1 MTALVV
7 LLALLAPA
15 FALSAL
21 LLLERVERAALTPH
35 RSLETP
41 VPLGAG
47 RVLTD
52 PACCCNEMAV
62 GAALGLSGAAPRG
75 DP

>member
-15 FALSAL
+15 FALPAV
-21 LLLERVERAALTPH
+21 LLLERVERAALTPR
-35 RSLETP
+35 RSLEPP

-47 RVLTD
+47 RVDHL
-52 PACCCNEMAV
+52 PGVLLNEVAV